1 MFETIVNFLSPGALS
16 SSTSSQAPVTG
27 VKMTRRT
34 CSSLESATPM
44 VDGPI
49 SDHDTLPHADE
60 AIGVDFSGPLLTPE
74 ASRSET
80 SSNNELVTGE
90 EKPVLRRRST
100 RVTRASLRGLDKL
113 REAEEDNEAN
123 DSEASM
129 EAKSRTV
136 SGETLVNSI
145 AEPRVSRSSVRH
157 SIAVME
163 KSWSQMTLLQDS
175 AEHDDLA
182 RLDTPVSKESQE
194 SPGPSTRRRS
204 LRARPEKE
212 LPEARTP
219 GKEQKTADKPEKPS
233 PARRSSRLSLLSK
246 AAGMVDRATS
256 VLGKRSRDAMEKSK
270 EVLNRKASL
279 RPRHSLPFKDDPDAA
294 ANSQLPASKKRRV
307 SESDLQTKKEELDG
321 EDARQ
326 AAPVAPRHKPKRWLV
341 QGMYT
346 GQDRNMDPR
355 LNEANNKIKAA
366 RRNAPVEVQ
375 RKYLPMPMFGG
386 ERLLKTGRDFKLPF
400 DIFSPLPPGQP
411 KPDEWR
417 KVNKSECPEGS

>member
-16 SSTSSQAPVTG
+16 NSTSLQPPVAAF
-27 VKMTRRT
+27 KMARQTRP
-34 CSSLESATPM
+34 SLESAPPM
-44 VDGPI
+44 LAGPD
-49 SDHDTLPHADE
+49 SGHNTLPHADE

-90 EKPVLRRRST
+90 EKPVLRRKST
-100 RVTRASLRGLDKL
+100 RATRASLRGLDKL
-113 REAEEDNEAN
+113 READEDNEAD

-129 EAKSRTV
+129 DLKSRTV

-145 AEPRVSRSSVRH
+145 AEPRVSRSSLRH

-163 KSWSQMTLLQDS
+163 KSWSQTTLLRDT
-175 AEHDDLA
+175 AEHDDVA

-204 LRARPEKE
+204 LRVRPEKE
-212 LPEARTP
+212 LIESRTP
-219 GKEQKTADKPEKPS
+219 EKEQNTVDRPEKPS
-233 PARRSSRLSLLSK
+233 PARRSSRLSLVSK

-256 VLGKRSRDAMEKSK
+256 VLGKRSRDAMEKTK

-279 RPRHSLPFKDDPDAA
+279 RPRHSMPLKEDPAA
-294 ANSQLPASKKRRV
+294 GDSSQLPASKKRRV
-307 SESDLQTKKEELDG
+307 SESDLQPKKEELEK
-321 EDARQ
+321 EDAQQ
-326 AAPVAPRHKPKRWLV
+326 AAPVAPRYKPKRWLME
-341 QGMYT
+341 GMYT

-366 RRNAPVEVQ
+366 KRNVPVEAQ

-386 ERLLKTGRDFKLPF
+386 ERLLRIGRDFKLPY
-400 DIFSPLPPGQP
+400 DIFSPMPPGQP

-417 KVNKSECPEGS
+417 KVNKSECPKCS